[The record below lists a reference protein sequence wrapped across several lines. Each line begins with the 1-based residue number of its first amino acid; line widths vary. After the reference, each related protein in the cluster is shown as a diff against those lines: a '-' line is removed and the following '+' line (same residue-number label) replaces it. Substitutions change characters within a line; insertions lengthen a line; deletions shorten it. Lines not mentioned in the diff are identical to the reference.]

1 MERRPNVRLDTEV
14 RFLKGVGD
22 KMAQVLAKLDL
33 HTLLDLLYHLPR
45 RYEDRSHFRKIA
57 HARPGE
63 AATFAGRLITV
74 DNLSPRRGLTLT
86 KAFIDDGSGALELIW
101 YNQPYLKDKLLKLRN
116 RRIVVYGAVKDTG
129 WGLQIESP
137 EWEDIEEGEPMDG
150 LLHANRV
157 VPIYPLTEGLG
168 QKRMRQILWNAVQY
182 ADLVPEIL
190 PAEIRRRVGLMPV
203 AEAIRQVHFPDSM
216 EQIAPARQRL
226 VFEEFFVMQLGL
238 ALKRHQVAQE
248 RGIAMHIDE
257 ERLTGQIRKLV
268 PFELTSAQNR
278 VIREIWDDMRR
289 PHPMNRLL
297 QGDVGS
303 GKTIVA
309 AAAILAAVDNQYQA
323 AIMAPTEILAE
334 QHYMVLHRLFQ
345 PLGISVELL
354 VGRLTPRQRAQAR
367 ERIATGRGMV
377 AVGTHAL
384 IQEGIAFA
392 RLGLAI
398 IDEQHRFGVL
408 QRAALRDKGVS
419 PHLLVMTATP
429 IPRTLTLALYGDL
442 DVSIIDEMPPGRK
455 PVKTYWKLP
464 EERIKV
470 YEGIRKL
477 VAQGRQAYIICP
489 LIEESEKL
497 QVRAAEDLYEHL
509 KKDVLPDLR
518 VGLLHGRMKPLEK
531 EAVMEAFRAG
541 EIDVLVSTT
550 VIEVGVD
557 VPNAVAVIVEDA
569 ERFGLAQLH
578 QLRGR
583 VGRGE
588 HQSYCVLIADPKSEE
603 GKARMEIMTQTNNGF
618 TIAEE
623 DLRLRGPGEI
633 YGTRQSG
640 MSAFRVADLIK
651 DMHLLEVARQEAFRL
666 IERDP
671 DLSQPQ
677 HRLLQEAVE
686 RSRHKVVVATTG

>member
-1 MERRPNVRLDTEV
+1 MERRASVRLDTEV

-22 KMAQVLAKLDL
+22 KRAQILAKLEL
-33 HTLLDLLYHLPR
+33 YTLQDLLYHLPR
-45 RYEDRSHFRKIA
+45 RYEDRSQFRRIA

-63 AATFAGRLITV
+63 AATFAGKLITV
-74 DNLSPRRGLTLT
+74 DNITPRRGLTLT
-86 KAFIDDGSGALELIW
+86 KAFLDDGSGALELVW
-101 YNQPYLKDKLLKLRN
+101 YNQPYLKDRLLKLRN
-116 RRIVVYGAVKDTG
+116 RRIVVYGVVKDTG
-129 WGLQIESP
+129 WGLQMETP
-137 EWEDIEEGEPMDG
+137 EWEDLEEDDSMDG
-150 LLHANRV
+150 LLHTNRI
-157 VPIYPLTEGLG
+157 VPIYPLTEGIG
-168 QKRMRQILWNAVQY
+168 QKQMRQILWNAIQY

-190 PAEIRRRVGLMPV
+190 PREVRERVGLMPV
-203 AEAIRQVHFPDSM
+203 ADAIRQVHFPDRM
-216 EQIAPARQRL
+216 DLITPARQRL
-226 VFEEFFVMQLGL
+226 VFEEFFVMQLGIGI
-238 ALKRHQVAQE
+238 KRQQIAQE
-248 RGIAMHIDE
+248 RGIAMRIDE
-257 ERLTGQIRKLV
+257 DRLMEKIRQIV
-268 PFELTSAQNR
+268 PFELTNAQKR

-309 AAAILAAVDNQYQA
+309 GAAILAAVDNQYQA

-345 PLGISVELL
+345 PLGITVELL
-354 VGRLTPRQRAQAR
+354 VGRLTPRQRAQAY
-367 ERIATGRGMV
+367 ERIASGRGMV

-384 IQEGIAFA
+384 IQEGVSFA

-398 IDEQHRFGVL
+398 VDEQHRFGVL
-408 QRAALRDKGVS
+408 QRAALRDKGIA

-429 IPRTLTLALYGDL
+429 IPRTLTLSLYGDL

-455 PVKTYWKLP
+455 PVKTYWKFP
-464 EERIKV
+464 EDRLKV
-470 YEGIRKL
+470 YEGVRKL

-509 KKDVLPDLR
+509 RKDVFPDLR
-518 VGLLHGRMKPLEK
+518 VGLLHGRMKPAEK

-557 VPNAVAVIVEDA
+557 VPNAVAMIIEDA

-588 HQSYCVLIADPKSEE
+588 HQSYCVLIADPKTDE
-603 GKARMEIMTQTNNGF
+603 GKARMEIMTRTNNGF
-618 TIAEE
+618 LIAEE
-623 DLRLRGPGEI
+623 DLRIRGPGEI

-640 MSAFRVADLIK
+640 MPSFRVADLVK

-666 IERDP
+666 LERDP
-671 DLSQPQ
+671 DLNLPQ
-677 HRLLQEAVE
+677 HQRLKEAVD
-686 RSRHKVVVATTG
+686 RFRHKVVVATVG